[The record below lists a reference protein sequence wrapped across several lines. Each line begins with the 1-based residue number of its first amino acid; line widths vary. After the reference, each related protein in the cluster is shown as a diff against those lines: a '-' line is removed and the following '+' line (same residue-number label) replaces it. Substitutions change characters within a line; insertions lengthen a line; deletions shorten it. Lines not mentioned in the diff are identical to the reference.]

1 MSALFKR
8 AAILFYFLVTFNA
21 LLLGMFYAGAT
32 DAGANQGLAGGAIVL
47 EYGVIFGLVSLFI
60 APFIVYNFRRR
71 NIIILNKIMVLI
83 LVLALGIIFYR
94 IFNSTNNTAFKNS
107 NQSIILH
114 SSVISKPALP
124 LLQQNTPD
132 MGLGMFAPS
141 LSLERPLFFY
151 GNPNLAKSIIEH
163 TPYDSIT
170 FKRTEY
176 GQFDIATAPPW
187 LQPHHIKLDY
197 DVMYFKVIGIT
208 QDFLEV
214 IVNTTNQ
221 QTAYVDRRA
230 GQLLYWPDFFN
241 SMHSVEFINDQKVFA
256 RPFDYAGT
264 VSTGF
269 SFMRPVRIKQDWM
282 EVILIDNAF
291 EPVGKGWIKWHDH
304 EKLLI
309 SYNLFS

>member
-1 MSALFKR
+1 MSELFKP
-8 AAILFYFLVTFNA
+8 ASIIFYLLATINA
-21 LLLGMFYAGAT
+21 LLLGMFYAGAI

-47 EYGVIFGLVSLFI
+47 EYGVIFGLIALSI
-60 APFIVYNFRRR
+60 APFIVYNVSRKTVF
-71 NIIILNKIMVLI
+71 NLNKIMVLL
-83 LVLALGIIFYR
+83 LVSILGIISYR
-94 IFNSTNNTAFKNS
+94 IFNSTNSTASTNS

-114 SSVISKPALP
+114 SSVISKPVP
-124 LLQQNTPD
+124 TLLQQNAPD
-132 MGLGMFAPS
+132 MGLGMFSPS
-141 LSLERPLFFY
+141 LSLEQPLFFY
-151 GNPNLAKSIIEH
+151 GNLNLEKSIIEH

-176 GQFDIATAPPW
+176 GQFDIATAPSW
-187 LQPHHIKLDY
+187 LQPHHLKLDY
-197 DVMYFKVIGIT
+197 DIIYFKVIGIT
-208 QDFLEV
+208 QNFLEV
-214 IVNTTNQ
+214 IVSTTNQ

-241 SMHSVEFINDQKVFA
+241 SIHSVEFINDQQVFV

-264 VSTGF
+264 VSIGF
-269 SFMRPVRIKQDWM
+269 SFLRPIRIKQDWM
-282 EVILIDNAF
+282 EVILIYNAF